1 MNIKE
6 LILASRIARNW
17 TQTELSERAKV
28 SLRTI
33 KRIESGGSANLDEI
47 ARLLMVLN
55 HKAYTRL
62 AKALSFEASDFFSD
76 PVQQIMFSETY
87 ATIRRV
93 RNKAK
98 N

>member
-1 MNIKE
+1 MNLKE

-33 KRIESGGSANLDEI
+33 KRLESGGSADLDEI

-62 AKALSFEASDFFSD
+62 SKALSFEASDFFAD
-76 PVQQIMFSETY
+76 PVQQITFAETY
-87 ATIRRV
+87 AMKRRV
-93 RNKAK
+93 RSKARS
-98 N
+98 